1 MATATVTPAQ
11 KVSTPVLVSAIS
23 AAAMFLMYLT
33 GTQWGLLVPDAAKS
47 GFVVGNG
54 AWHLLTLP
62 VYALAAHATCRLIVE
77 RGGQERSKITLMA
90 LVAGAAVCL
99 FATPFLP
106 VSLLAPMT
114 FAFLVLSVHAISEAR
129 FQSFLM
135 AVLPIAFVSFNVA
148 GVLVYSSIADINALP
163 FGLNQSIAPDI
174 AFLASTIGW
183 TTWLSVTLFGIQVVA
198 SVLCWRLTGMT
209 AVKATLCAT
218 VCVYSAAFVFLPLL

>member
-1 MATATVTPAQ
+1 MITATVTPAQ

-23 AAAMFLMYLT
+23 AAALFMMYLT

-62 VYALAAHATCRLIVE
+62 VVALVAHATCRLIVE
-77 RGGQERSKITLMA
+77 RENQEWSRIPLMA
-90 LVAGAAVCL
+90 LVAGALVCL
-99 FATPFLP
+99 FATTFAPAVLIAP
-106 VSLLAPMT
+106 VAL
-114 FAFLVLSVHAISEAR
+114 AFLVLSVHAISEAR

-148 GVLVYSSIADINALP
+148 SVLFVTNIADINALP
-163 FGLNQSIAPDI
+163 FGLGQPIAPDV
-174 AFLASTIGW
+174 AFLASTIGL
-183 TTWLSVTLFGIQVVA
+183 TSWLSVALLGIQVLA
-198 SVLCWRLTGMT
+198 SALCWRLTGLT

-218 VCVYSAAFVFLPLL
+218 VCVYSAALVFLPLL